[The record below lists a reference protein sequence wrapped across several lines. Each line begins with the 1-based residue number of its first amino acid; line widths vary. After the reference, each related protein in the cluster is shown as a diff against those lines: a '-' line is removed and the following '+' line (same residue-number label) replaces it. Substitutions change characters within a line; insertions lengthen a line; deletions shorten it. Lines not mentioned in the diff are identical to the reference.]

1 MKYNQYAYLKTDYK
15 TKINELRNIR
25 FLDSNWEKASFSELL
40 RNLIKACLVEA
51 TSSQAKEAKLNEF
64 AVNDT
69 ETLTDFLAKKPTTIS
84 RNEFYNVALQLLG
97 YHVGYD
103 YSLTDPLDRM
113 KRNALPFTDQE
124 NIDKAELINVF
135 YRLLNTRA
143 KNGQTLIDNLAGKG
157 YFTQFYPINDSIYF
171 NGKALPIF
179 DTSKIIREVVYVESD
194 LDTDEDGKSD
204 LLQVTIFRPIE
215 SNNFKIPALYTADP
229 YFGGVIDNAK
239 RNHNVDTNLIDAT
252 TSTYPT
258 YDALPKVEAN
268 LPSNEDH
275 PSTEKAVQ
283 KAAYSLN
290 EYLLARG
297 FANVYAGAIGT
308 RGSDGLRVT
317 GAPEET
323 IAAKEIIE
331 WLHCDRIAYT
341 DRNRSHQTKAS
352 WCNGNI
358 GMTGRSYLGTLQIAV
373 ATTGVAGLKTVVS
386 EAAISS
392 WYDYYREHG
401 LVVAP
406 EACQGEDLDML
417 AETCQSNL
425 WDSGNYLKI
434 KPKFDEMQKKLLQ
447 KADRE
452 TGQYSEFWEARNY
465 RHHLDNVKCSWISV
479 HGLNDW
485 NVKPKNVYKLWQKIS
500 KLPIE
505 HKLFLHQGPHYNMN
519 NLLSIDFSDMMN
531 LWFCHELLNIENNA
545 YNQWETVM
553 IQDNLQPD
561 IWHEESQWNNSLGQK
576 EIYYPNIDG
585 ELLKL
590 GSPDEAKVSFTD
602 VGGKIFKEA
611 KISEKDW
618 EYEFISGKERWLN
631 QQLRFITEDFIH
643 PITIVGRPKIKLR
656 VSSSLDKG
664 QISVALVELGKR
676 KRLTPTP
683 KLFNDQIQELGY
695 RFGTDILRE
704 FIPDKVTDAKLITKG
719 HMNIQN
725 YADMKKAQKITPGK
739 FYDLEFFL
747 QPTFYRVPVGS
758 RLGLIIYSTDQAMT
772 KRPLEE
778 ETYTIDLANTAFYY
792 SQL

>member
-15 TKINELRNIR
+15 TKIKELININ
-25 FLDSNWEKASFSELL
+25 FLDANWEKTDFSELL
-40 RNLIKACLVEA
+40 KNLIKACLVEA
-51 TSSQAKEAKLNEF
+51 TSSQAKETKLSEF

-69 ETLTDFLAKKPTTIS
+69 ETLTNFLAKKPTSIS
-84 RNEFYNVALQLLG
+84 RNEFYNIALQLLG

-103 YSLTDPLDRM
+103 YSLTNPLDRM
-113 KRNALPFTDQE
+113 KRNGLPFTDKE
-124 NIDKAELINVF
+124 TIDKDEVINTF
-135 YRLLNTRA
+135 YRLLNTRG

-157 YFTQFYPINDSIYF
+157 YFTQFYPVNKPIFF
-171 NGKALPIF
+171 NGKALPVF
-179 DTSKIIREVVYVESD
+179 DMSKVIREVVYVESD

-215 SNNFKIPALYTADP
+215 SNHFKIPALYTADP

-239 RNHNVDTNLIDAT
+239 RNHNVDVNLTDAT
-252 TSTYPT
+252 TSPYPK
-258 YDALPKVEAN
+258 YEALPKIKASK
-268 LPSNEDH
+268 PTNENH
-275 PSTEKAVQ
+275 PSTERAVH
-283 KAAYSLN
+283 KSAYSLN

-297 FANVYAGAIGT
+297 FANVYAGTIGT

-331 WLHCDRIAYT
+331 WLHGDRIAYT
-341 DRNRSHQTKAS
+341 DRSRTHQTTAF

-358 GMTGRSYLGTLQIAV
+358 GMTGRSYLGTLQIAI
-373 ATTGVAGLKTVVS
+373 ATTGVTGLKTVVS

-434 KPKFDEMQKKLLQ
+434 KPKFDQMQQNLLKKS
-447 KADRE
+447 DRE
-452 TGQYSEFWEARNY
+452 TGQYSDFWEARNY
-465 RHHLDNVKCSWISV
+465 RHHLANIKCSWISV

-500 KLPIE
+500 SLPIA

-519 NLLSIDFSDMMN
+519 NLLSIDFTDMMN
-531 LWFCHELLNIENNA
+531 LWFCHELLAVDNNA
-545 YNQWETVM
+545 YKQWETVM

-561 IWHEESQWNNSLGQK
+561 IWHEEPKWNNSLGEK
-576 EIYYPNIDG
+576 EIYYPNADG

-590 GSPDEAKVSFTD
+590 GDPDEKSVSFTD
-602 VGGKIFKEA
+602 VGGKTFKEV

-618 EYEFISGKERWLN
+618 EYEFISGKNKWLN
-631 QQLRFITEDFIH
+631 QQLRFVTEEFIH

-656 VSSSLDKG
+656 VSASLAKG

-676 KRLTPTP
+676 KRLTPVP

-695 RFGTDILRE
+695 RFGADIMRE
-704 FIPDKVTDAKLITKG
+704 FVPDKVTDAKLITKA

-725 YADMKKAQKITPGK
+725 YADMKKAEKIIPGE

-778 ETYTIDLANTAFYY
+778 ETYTIDLTKSAFYY

>member
-1 MKYNQYAYLKTDYK
+1 MKYNQYAYLKTDYQ
-15 TKINELRNIR
+15 TKINELLNIK
-25 FLDSNWEKASFSELL
+25 FLKVDWEKESFASLL
-40 RNLIKACLVEA
+40 KNLFENCFAQA
-51 TSSQAKEAKLNEF
+51 TTSQAKEAKLNEY
-64 AVNDT
+64 AVSET
-69 ETLTDFLAKKPTTIS
+69 ETLADFISKNPTNIS
-84 RNEFYNVALQLLG
+84 RKEFYNVALQLLN

-103 YSLTDPLDRM
+103 FSLTDPLDRM
-113 KRNALPFTDQE
+113 KRNALPFTE
-124 NIDKAELINVF
+124 KEIIDKDELINVF

-157 YFTQFYPINDSIYF
+157 YFTQFYPVTKFMYF
-171 NGKALPIF
+171 NGKALPVF
-179 DTSKIIREVVYVESD
+179 DTSKVIREVVYVESD

-215 SNNFKIPALYTADP
+215 SNTFKIPALYTADP
-229 YFGGVIDNAK
+229 YFGGIIDNAN
-239 RNHNVDTNLIDAT
+239 RNHNVDVNLEDAT
-252 TSTYPT
+252 TSDYPN
-258 YDALPKVEAN
+258 YEALPKVKAS
-268 LPSNEDH
+268 LPGNENH
-275 PSTEKAVQ
+275 ASSELAVH
-283 KAAYSLN
+283 KGAYSLN

-308 RGSDGLRVT
+308 RGSDGLRIT

-331 WLHCDRIAYT
+331 WLHGDRIAYT
-341 DRNRSHQTKAS
+341 DRNRTHQTKAS

-425 WDSGNYLKI
+425 WDAGNYLKI
-434 KPKFDEMQKKLLQ
+434 KPKFDEMQKKLLK

-452 TGQYSEFWEARNY
+452 TGQYSDFWEVRNY
-465 RHHLDNVKCSWISV
+465 RHHLNNVKCSWISV

-485 NVKPKNVYKLWQKIS
+485 NVKPKNVYKLWQKIA
-500 KLPIE
+500 KLPIA

-519 NLLSIDFSDMMN
+519 NLLSIDFSEMMN
-531 LWFCHELLNIENNA
+531 LWFCHELLKVNNNA
-545 YNQWETVM
+545 YKQWETVM

-561 IWHEESQWNNSLGQK
+561 IWHEEPKWNNSLGTQ
-576 EIYYPNIDG
+576 ELYYPNAEG
-585 ELLKL
+585 ELLKI
-590 GSPDEAKVSFTD
+590 SSADDEKVSFTD
-602 VGGKIFKEA
+602 VGGKVFKEA

-618 EYEFISGKERWLN
+618 EYEFISGKERWAD
-631 QQLRFITEDFIH
+631 QQLRFITEEFIN
-643 PITIVGRPKIKLR
+643 PITVVGRPKIKIR
-656 VSSSLDKG
+656 VSSSLPKG

-676 KRLTPTP
+676 KRLTRVP

-704 FIPDKVTDAKLITKG
+704 YVPDKFTEAKLITKG

-725 YADMKKAQKITPGK
+725 YADMKKAQKVIPEK

-758 RLGLIIYSTDQAMT
+758 CLGLIIYSTDQAMT

-778 ETYTIDLANTAFYY
+778 ETYTIDLTNTVFSY
-792 SQL
+792 SQM